1 MQGTDA
7 PSPTSRLAPG
17 RHAPGSGASRSR
29 GIGGLFRG
37 GFAALRGMRM
47 AIGNRDVH
55 KVYFRFTLALL
66 VASVIL
72 GGLLGYGV
80 WVLTEPEAGGFLAR
94 HGLDF
99 LASGGLWILRVVGLL
114 IAAVAAPILAVILLG
129 LLFPVFAEAV
139 FFAGL
144 RALDRPRAEALQA
157 RPGLPIHAAVWK
169 SVRILLHFLVLTVI
183 ALALGLV
190 PLVGVVLGPAVQLW
204 AAGKIL
210 GWELMDPYFDK
221 QRMGYG
227 AQKVYVRERAT
238 GFVGFGLPWSF
249 VLALPVVGPLLF
261 GLAQA
266 AAPALLVDV
275 LEPGAS
281 PDAPR

>member
-1 MQGTDA
+1 MQGTSA
-7 PSPTSRLAPG
+7 PPPSSTPIPEAG
-17 RHAPGSGASRSR
+17 GSRSR
-29 GIGGLFRG
+29 GVGGMFRG
-37 GFAALRGMRM
+37 GFAALRGMR
-47 AIGNRDVH
+47 AALGNRDVH
-55 KVYFRFTLALL
+55 KVYLRFTLALL
-66 VASVIL
+66 VASVLL

-94 HGLDF
+94 HGLDA
-99 LASGGLWILRVVGLL
+99 LATGGLWILRVIGLV
-114 IAAVAAPILAVILLG
+114 ITAVAAPILAVILLG
-129 LLFPVFAEAV
+129 LVFPVFAEAV

-144 RALDRPRAEALQA
+144 RALDRPRAEALQGQ
-157 RPGLPIHAAVWK
+157 PGLPIHTAVWK

-190 PLVGVVLGPAVQLW
+190 PVVGVVLGPAVQLW

-210 GWELMDPYFDK
+210 GWELMDPFFDK
-221 QRMGYG
+221 KRMGYG
-227 AQKVYVRERAT
+227 AQKVYVRRRAT
-238 GFVGFGLPWSF
+238 AFVGFGLPWSF
-249 VLALPVVGPLLF
+249 VLALPVLGPLCF

-281 PDAPR
+281 G